1 MGISASPLGGSR
13 RRGDPGLAPQHGLLF
28 LGWCPFLEASTRR
41 STQLQAEGPKLAFQ
55 GFSGPPRVPP
65 EARVCPVRTREL
77 VVAC

>member
-13 RRGDPGLAPQHGLLF
+13 RRGDPGLAPQHGLL
-28 LGWCPFLEASTRR
+28 PFLEASTRR